1 MVRRTIALQL
11 KNSFLDEATR
21 REDIAQAIIAN
32 EYPLLVG
39 LALWGAEELI
49 DAGRFVVPSAIAQ
62 QSKEA
67 VAGGNQIN
75 DFADLLEFGPY
86 EIATHELYACYVRWC
101 REEGRSRAV
110 MPRKTLLSE
119 VERLAGSRMR
129 TVLQMGKAT
138 HYQPQHWLDE
148 LSGATSLVYLKLKG
162 MTRVDIMCGVRIRA
176 DAFGAAPVGQPIP
189 SSRQRAHL
197 FTDAPALPEA
207 A

>member
-1 MVRRTIALQL
+1 
-11 KNSFLDEATR
+11 
-21 REDIAQAIIAN
+21 
-32 EYPLLVG
+32 
-39 LALWGAEELI
+39 
-49 DAGRFVVPSAIAQ
+49 
-62 QSKEA
+62 
-67 VAGGNQIN
+67 
-75 DFADLLEFGPY
+75 
-86 EIATHELYACYVRWC
+86 
-101 REEGRSRAV
+101 
-110 MPRKTLLSE
+110 
-119 VERLAGSRMR
+119 MR